1 MTRYLVVTD
10 DATPADICEAI
21 TNLRAKQ
28 RAACIESTRR
38 EIGADVDE
46 LLDLLIERDRTSG

>member
-28 RAACIESTRR
+28 RRAVIPSTAA
-38 EIGADVDE
+38 EIGEEIDE
-46 LLDLLIERDRTSG
+46 LLDWLSTLA